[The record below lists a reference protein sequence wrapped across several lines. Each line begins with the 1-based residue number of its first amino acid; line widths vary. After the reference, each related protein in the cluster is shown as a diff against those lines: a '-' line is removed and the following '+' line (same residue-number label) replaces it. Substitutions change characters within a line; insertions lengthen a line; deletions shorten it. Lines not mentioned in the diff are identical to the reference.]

1 MLPDGVRSKRG
12 YENLARAHV
21 VGEEDLPPLAAA
33 LYGVAGCRWCQRAY
47 RSARGPRG
55 RSSLSAHEALCRGN
69 PRSQRSRAAAAPAA
83 ARGAAPADDAAD
95 AADLFA
101 ADYSASVAAR
111 SAFLQ
116 RVAPADAGWAPMV
129 ASGARTAKHM
139 PSALLEA
146 WRVLAVD
153 ALDWVRREPEHAR
166 ALLWPLLLP
175 SLLLHSPA
183 RAPADELDRPRPP
196 LMHAERAA
204 VVLRGDLI
212 AARRPGWR
220 RPVGETPAVVRRAGQ
235 RAAKPS
241 SSQHRALRLS
251 REGRLSAAARALRAQ
266 PLALQ
271 TSAIW
276 DKARGLFPPAL
287 SASATTTTVEAEFVE
302 NAVGIGVGGPR

>member
-1 MLPDGVRSKRG
+1 V
-12 YENLARAHV
+12 
-21 VGEEDLPPLAAA
+21 
-33 LYGVAGCRWCQRAY
+33 
-47 RSARGPRG
+47 
-55 RSSLSAHEALCRGN
+55 
-69 PRSQRSRAAAAPAA
+69 PAA

-101 ADYSASVAAR
+101 ADHSALVAAR

-129 ASGARTAKHM
+129 ASGARTAKHV

-153 ALDWVRREPEHAR
+153 SLDWVRREPEHAR

-175 SLLLHSPA
+175 SLLLHPPA
-183 RAPADELDRPRPP
+183 RAPAHELDRPRPP

-204 VVLRGDLI
+204 VVMRGDFI
-212 AARRPGWR
+212 AALADRNAGVWRPGWR
-220 RPVGETPAVVRRAGQ
+220 QPVGETPAVVRRAGQ

-241 SSQHRALRLS
+241 SSQHRALRLP
-251 REGRLSAAARALRAQ
+251 REGQLSAAARALRAE